1 MRKII
6 SLLLALCLVV
16 GMVPVA
22 ASATETSSLPEPNKG
37 VITLTSNVNLT
48 QDYKVEKGNTV
59 VLDLHG
65 YTITTADSFIVEGTL
80 TIKDTT
86 ATVSP
91 DIDESFSNVDYQS
104 GKIVYTGDYFLIKAQ
119 KGGNVVFE
127 NGSVEATQGRG
138 SVGLALGDK
147 TGTSE
152 IASTITVNDG
162 YLVSSEFTLMAQG
175 KGAALNVN
183 GGIIEATN
191 NAVIGGNGSN
201 STNNYCGG
209 TVMNISGGIL
219 VGGIT
224 APGYIACGIYH
235 PQEGT
240 LNITDGTIYAANGV
254 GVLMRGGELDMTN
267 GTIIATSSENSSGM
281 VGDSD
286 ISIDVGS
293 AIVYD
298 RKCNYYNASDVRVD
312 LRGGKFTSAQGKPAI
327 LVVAESGQQLV
338 DAKTKIQVSG
348 GTYSSNIK
356 EFLTD
361 GNTAVTDSNGNYIV
375 EGFTPQNAVAKIGD
389 EYYRSLND
397 AFNAVE
403 ATNKTTIEIL
413 KDVVLDSSDKQVSLM
428 NENVV
433 LDLGNHH
440 ISASE
445 TYSAGKFIV
454 VGSGAS
460 LTIQGNEGAS
470 IDLTQAGADNQSVI
484 KNSAGNLQITGG
496 KIIGRNIAV
505 EMTGGEATIS
515 GNASVTGSTAVKVQ
529 GASLTVADNASL
541 KGNFGVTLM
550 NYPNVNN
557 ATVKK
562 ASFIMTGGTV
572 TATSGF
578 ALSGNNLQSAGCK
591 AEITGGKL
599 EQTSGETCIYWPIE
613 GALTIGGT
621 AVVEGGSGIEARMG
635 TITIQDS
642 AVIKGTGKY
651 LDLTEYK
658 QQDGETWP
666 VSGSSQADGSAIL
679 ISSEMYGDNEGQYQS
694 NPGLTVNIKGG
705 TLTSEKG
712 NAVTVYNLESTSNE
726 NTKAA
731 INVTDGTLNAADGK
745 AAVLVEAKKGTSEA
759 SLETSEGTPSVK
771 TEASKTVVTVSSNVV
786 SAVADQAG
794 KTAFY
799 AEGDD
804 FDVDSDT
811 PPTENAPLNLF
822 VLKNTSI
829 HSAALGNEHTTLT
842 VPKDVE
848 LYVTSEKEDYVVQ
861 KKTNEDGS
869 TIYQLVDSESGGE
882 ENVPKAPTSVVLSA
896 NKTTA
901 YKGEKITLTA
911 TVQADAGTQLEYAW
925 YKDGA
930 FIGKTNSSTYAITE
944 GGSYTVFVRAVMTK
958 DNATVYSDECRSNSV
973 PCSFVSRPTN
983 PSYPGGGDDNKP
995 EEPAFPF
1002 TDVKSTAWYYNAVK
1016 YVYENNL
1023 MAGTGDTT
1031 FDPEVSLTRAMTA
1044 QILYNLEGQPKV
1056 DEEATFADMNEAP
1069 TWSVDAIAW
1078 AQDTGV
1084 VAGMGDNQF
1093 APNAK
1098 VTREQF
1104 AQMMYNYAKYKKY
1117 DLTKTG
1123 DLSEFPDADT
1133 ISDWAE
1139 TAMSWANGNGLI
1151 NGHEDSGLI
1160 DPAGNT
1166 IRGQAASIIM
1176 NFDLNVVK

>member
-1 MRKII
+1 MKKVL
-6 SLLLALCLVV
+6 SLLMVLCLVV
-16 GMVPVA
+16 GMMPLA
-22 ASATETSSLPEPNKG
+22 ASATGSSEKTESSVALVNETYYDDLNEAFRSAEDEDTITLVNNVTLNKGIIVGKTLTLDLKEYTIQASPSLVDYYLFKVNSLPDSSGDFTIQGNGTIDASTGGSSVCSAILIESDRAVVNITSGTIIGKYRG
-37 VITLTSNVNLT
+37 VEV
-48 QDYKVEKGNTV
+48 
-59 VLDLHG
+59 
-65 YTITTADSFIVEGTL
+65 
-80 TIKDTT
+80 
-86 ATVSP
+86 
-91 DIDESFSNVDYQS
+91 
-104 GKIVYTGDYFLIKAQ
+104 Q
-119 KGGNVVFE
+119 KGT
-127 NGSVEATQGRG
+127 A
-138 SVGLALGDK
+138 
-147 TGTSE
+147 
-152 IASTITVNDG
+152 
-162 YLVSSEFTLMAQG
+162 
-175 KGAALNVN
+175 
-183 GGIIEATN
+183 
-191 NAVIGGNGSN
+191 
-201 STNNYCGG
+201 
-209 TVMNISGGIL
+209 NISGGT
-219 VGGIT
+219 VQYT
-224 APGYIACGIYH
+224 
-235 PQEGT
+235 
-240 LNITDGTIYAANGV
+240 TD
-254 GVLMRGGELDMTN
+254 MD
-267 GTIIATSSENSSGM
+267 TSS
-281 VGDSD
+281 
-286 ISIDVGS
+286 
-293 AIVYD
+293 AVY
-298 RKCNYYNASDVRVD
+298 
-312 LRGGKFTSAQGKPAI
+312 I
-327 LVVAESGQQLV
+327 SGQ
-338 DAKTKIQVSG
+338 
-348 GTYSSNIK
+348 SS
-356 EFLTD
+356 
-361 GNTAVTDSNGNYIV
+361 
-375 EGFTPQNAVAKIGD
+375 
-389 EYYRSLND
+389 
-397 AFNAVE
+397 
-403 ATNKTTIEIL
+403 
-413 KDVVLDSSDKQVSLM
+413 
-428 NENVV
+428 
-433 LDLGNHH
+433 
-440 ISASE
+440 SAE
-445 TYSAGKFIV
+445 
-454 VGSGAS
+454 
-460 LTIQGNEGAS
+460 
-470 IDLTQAGADNQSVI
+470 
-484 KNSAGNLQITGG
+484 
-496 KIIGRNIAV
+496 
-505 EMTGGEATIS
+505 IS
-515 GNASVTGSTAVKVQ
+515 GNAQIVGKNAAVRVYGGKLNVKDS
-529 GASLTVADNASL
+529 ATLE
-541 KGNFGVTLM
+541 GNFGVMLF
-550 NYPNVNN
+550 NKNSQNSDEVPH
-557 ATVKK
+557 
-562 ASFIMTGGTV
+562 ASFTMTGGTI

-599 EQTSGETCIYWPIE
+599 EQTSGETCIYWPME
-613 GALTIGGT
+613 GKLTVGGT

-642 AVIKGTGKY
+642 AVIKGTGTY
-651 LDLTEYK
+651 LDLTEYG
-658 QQDGETWP
+658 QNGETWP

-694 NPGLTVNIKGG
+694 NPGLTVNIEGG

-745 AAVLVEAKKGTSEA
+745 AAVLVEAKNEKSKAGLKTSE
-759 SLETSEGTPSVK
+759 EIPSVETK
-771 TEASKTVVTVSSNVV
+771 ASKTVVTVSSNVV

-804 FDVDSDT
+804 FDVGSDT
-811 PPTENAPLNLF
+811 APTGSAPLNLF
-822 VLKNTSI
+822 VLKDTSI
-829 HSAALGNEHTTLT
+829 RSAALDNEHTTLT

-869 TIYQLVDSESGGE
+869 TTYQLVDSESGGE
-882 ENVPKAPTSVVLSA
+882 VSAPISVVLSA

-944 GGSYTVFVRAVMTK
+944 GGSYTVSVRAVSAK
-958 DNATVYSDECRSNSV
+958 GGVTVYSDERGSNSV

-983 PSYPGGGDDNKP
+983 PSYPGGGDDDKP
-995 EEPAFPF
+995 EEPTFPF

-1056 DEEATFADMNEAP
+1056 DEEATFSDMTEAP

-1123 DLSEFPDADT
+1123 DLSKFPDDSSV
-1133 ISDWAE
+1133 SDWAE

-1176 NFDLNVVK
+1176 NFDKNVVK

>member
-22 ASATETSSLPEPNKG
+22 ASATETSLPEPNSG

-48 QDYKVEKGNTV
+48 QSYNVKKGETV
-59 VLDLHG
+59 VLDLCG
-65 YTITTADSFIVEGTL
+65 QTITTAASFIVEGTL

-86 ATVSP
+86 ATVP
-91 DIDESFSNVDYQS
+91 PVIDDSYSNVDYQS
-104 GKIVYTGDYFLIKAQ
+104 GKIVYTGDNILIKAQ
-119 KGGNVVFE
+119 NGGNVFFE
-127 NGSVEATQGRG
+127 SGSVEATKGKG
-138 SVGLALGDK
+138 IVGVALGDK
-147 TGTSE
+147 TGESA
-152 IASTITVNDG
+152 INSTITVNDG
-162 YLVSSEFTLMAQG
+162 YLVSREFTLMAQG
-175 KGAALNVN
+175 KGATLNVR
-183 GGIIEATN
+183 GGIMKATD

-201 STNNYCGG
+201 STDNYCGG

-219 VGGIT
+219 VGGI
-224 APGYIACGIYH
+224 ASQGYIACGIYH

-240 LNITDGTIYAANGV
+240 LSITGGTIYAANGV
-254 GVLMRGGELDMTN
+254 GVLMRGGKLDMTN

-281 VGDSD
+281 VGDSG
-286 ISIDVGS
+286 INIDAGS

-298 RKCNYYNASDVRVD
+298 RKCNYYNASKVSVD

-327 LVVAESGQQLV
+327 SVVADTLQLV
-338 DAKTKIQVSG
+338 NAKKKIAVSG

-375 EGFTPQNAVAKIGD
+375 EVVNSQNAAARIG
-389 EYYRSLND
+389 EVYYPNLND
-397 AFNAVE
+397 AFKAVKG
-403 ATNKTTIEIL
+403 TDKTTIEIL
-413 KDVVLDSSDKQVSLM
+413 KDVVLDSSDKIITLE
-428 NENVV
+428 NKNVV

-445 TYSAGKFIV
+445 TYSAGSFIV
-454 VGSGAS
+454 IGSGAS
-460 LTIQGNEGAS
+460 LTIQGVGDAS

-484 KNSAGNLQITGG
+484 KNSAGNLQIIGG

-541 KGNFGVTLM
+541 KGNFGVTLI
-550 NYPNVNN
+550 NKPSSNGSNVKN
-557 ATVKK
+557 
-562 ASFIMTGGTV
+562 ASFKMTGGTI

-651 LDLTEYK
+651 LDLTKYE
-658 QQDGETWP
+658 QDGETWP

-726 NTKAA
+726 KTKAA

-745 AAVLVEAKKGTSEA
+745 AAVLVEAKKEKSKAGLKTSE
-759 SLETSEGTPSVK
+759 EIPSVETK
-771 TEASKTVVTVSSNVV
+771 ASKTVVTVSSNVV

-811 PPTENAPLNLF
+811 APTQSDPLNLF
-822 VLKNTSI
+822 VLKDTSI
-829 HSAALGNEHTTLT
+829 RSAALGNEHTTLT
-842 VPKDVE
+842 VPEDVE

-861 KKTNEDGS
+861 ETTEGDGN
-869 TIYQLVDSESGGE
+869 TTYKLIKAENGGE
-882 ENVPKAPTSVVLSA
+882 VSVPEAPTSVVLSA

-944 GGSYTVFVRAVMTK
+944 GGSYTVSVRAVMT
-958 DNATVYSDECRSNSV
+958 DESETVYSNAIQSKPV
-973 PCSFVSRPTN
+973 ICSFISRPTN

-1123 DLSEFPDADT
+1123 DLSKFPDDGSV
-1133 ISDWAE
+1133 SDWAE
-1139 TAMSWANGNGLI
+1139 TAMSWANGHGLI

-1176 NFDLNVVK
+1176 NFDKNVVK

>member
-1 MRKII
+1 MKRK
-6 SLLLALCLVV
+6 LLATLLALCLVV

-22 ASATETSSLPEPNKG
+22 ASATGTSLPEP
-37 VITLTSNVNLT
+37 
-48 QDYKVEKGNTV
+48 
-59 VLDLHG
+59 
-65 YTITTADSFIVEGTL
+65 
-80 TIKDTT
+80 
-86 ATVSP
+86 
-91 DIDESFSNVDYQS
+91 
-104 GKIVYTGDYFLIKAQ
+104 
-119 KGGNVVFE
+119 
-127 NGSVEATQGRG
+127 
-138 SVGLALGDK
+138 
-147 TGTSE
+147 
-152 IASTITVNDG
+152 
-162 YLVSSEFTLMAQG
+162 
-175 KGAALNVN
+175 
-183 GGIIEATN
+183 
-191 NAVIGGNGSN
+191 
-201 STNNYCGG
+201 
-209 TVMNISGGIL
+209 
-219 VGGIT
+219 
-224 APGYIACGIYH
+224 
-235 PQEGT
+235 
-240 LNITDGTIYAANGV
+240 
-254 GVLMRGGELDMTN
+254 
-267 GTIIATSSENSSGM
+267 
-281 VGDSD
+281 
-286 ISIDVGS
+286 
-293 AIVYD
+293 
-298 RKCNYYNASDVRVD
+298 
-312 LRGGKFTSAQGKPAI
+312 
-327 LVVAESGQQLV
+327 
-338 DAKTKIQVSG
+338 
-348 GTYSSNIK
+348 
-356 EFLTD
+356 
-361 GNTAVTDSNGNYIV
+361 NTAVTDSNGNYIV

-515 GNASVTGSTAVKVQ
+515 GNASVNGSTAVKVQ

-541 KGNFGVTLM
+541 KGNFGVILI
-550 NYPNVNN
+550 NSPASNSSN
-557 ATVKK
+557 AKN
-562 ASFIMTGGTV
+562 ASFTMTGGTI

-599 EQTSGETCIYWPIE
+599 EQTSGETCIYWPME
-613 GALTIGGT
+613 GELTVGGN

-651 LDLTEYK
+651 LDLTKYE
-658 QQDGETWP
+658 QDGETWP

-694 NPGLTVNIKGG
+694 NPGLTVNIEGG

-712 NAVTVYNLESTSNE
+712 NAVTVYNLESTSDE

-731 INVTDGTLNAADGK
+731 INVTDGTLDAADGK

-848 LYVTSEKEDYVVQ
+848 LYVTSENEDYVVQ
-861 KKTNEDGS
+861 ETTNPDGS
-869 TIYQLVDSESGGE
+869 TTYQLVDSESGGE
-882 ENVPKAPTSVVLSA
+882 VSVPEAPTSVVLSA

-930 FIGKTNSSTYAITE
+930 FISKTDSNTYAITE
-944 GGSYTVFVRAVMTK
+944 GGSYMVSVRAVLAK
-958 DNATVYSDECRSNSV
+958 DKATVYSDECRSNPV

-1044 QILYNLEGQPKV
+1044 QLFYNLEGKPAV
-1056 DEEATFADMNEAP
+1056 TGDSTFTDVTSGHWA
-1069 TWSVDAIAW
+1069 VDAITW
-1078 AQDTGV
+1078 AAQNDI
-1084 VAGMGDNQF
+1084 VAGIGGGLYDPDSN
-1093 APNAK
+1093 

-1104 AQMMYNYAKYKKY
+1104 AVMLYKYARFKGY
-1117 DLTKTG
+1117 DLTATG
-1123 DLSEFPDADT
+1123 DLTQFPDAGS

-1139 TAMSWANGNGLI
+1139 TALSWANGNGLI
-1151 NGHEDSGLI
+1151 NGHENGTI
-1160 DPAGNT
+1160 DPKGST
-1166 IRGQAASIIM
+1166 IRAQAASIM
-1176 NFDLNVVK
+1176 ANFDQNVAK

>member
-1 MRKII
+1 MRKIV

-16 GMVPVA
+16 GMVPVV
-22 ASATETSSLPEPNKG
+22 ASAVETSLPEPNNG
-37 VITLTSNVNLT
+37 VITL
-48 QDYKVEKGNTV
+48 
-59 VLDLHG
+59 
-65 YTITTADSFIVEGTL
+65 
-80 TIKDTT
+80 
-86 ATVSP
+86 
-91 DIDESFSNVDYQS
+91 
-104 GKIVYTGDYFLIKAQ
+104 
-119 KGGNVVFE
+119 
-127 NGSVEATQGRG
+127 
-138 SVGLALGDK
+138 
-147 TGTSE
+147 
-152 IASTITVNDG
+152 
-162 YLVSSEFTLMAQG
+162 
-175 KGAALNVN
+175 
-183 GGIIEATN
+183 
-191 NAVIGGNGSN
+191 
-201 STNNYCGG
+201 
-209 TVMNISGGIL
+209 
-219 VGGIT
+219 
-224 APGYIACGIYH
+224 
-235 PQEGT
+235 
-240 LNITDGTIYAANGV
+240 
-254 GVLMRGGELDMTN
+254 
-267 GTIIATSSENSSGM
+267 
-281 VGDSD
+281 
-286 ISIDVGS
+286 
-293 AIVYD
+293 
-298 RKCNYYNASDVRVD
+298 
-312 LRGGKFTSAQGKPAI
+312 
-327 LVVAESGQQLV
+327 
-338 DAKTKIQVSG
+338 
-348 GTYSSNIK
+348 K

-460 LTIQGNEGAS
+460 LTIQGVGDAS
-470 IDLTQAGADNQSVI
+470 IDLSQAGAENQSVI

-515 GNASVTGSTAVKVQ
+515 GNASVNGSTAVKVQ

-541 KGNFGVTLM
+541 KGNFGVTLI
-550 NYPNVNN
+550 NDPSSNGSNVKN
-557 ATVKK
+557 
-562 ASFIMTGGTV
+562 ASFKMTGGTI

-578 ALSGNNLQSAGCK
+578 ALSGNNTQSAGCE

-599 EQTSGETCIYWPIE
+599 EQTSGETCVYWPME
-613 GALTIGGT
+613 GKLTVGGN
-621 AVVEGGSGIEARMG
+621 AIVEGGSGIEARMG

-642 AVIKGTGKY
+642 AAIKGTREY
-651 LDLTEYK
+651 LDLTEYE
-658 QQDGETWP
+658 QDGKTWP

-694 NPGLTVNIKGG
+694 NPGLTVNIEGG

-712 NAVTVYNLESTSNE
+712 NAMTVYNLESTSKE
-726 NTKAA
+726 NTKAT
-731 INVTDGTLNAADGK
+731 INVTDGTLNAAHGK
-745 AAVLVEAKKGTSEA
+745 AAVLVEAKNEKSEA

-771 TEASKTVVTVSSNVV
+771 TKASKTVVTVSSNVV

-804 FDVDSDT
+804 FDVDPDT
-811 PPTENAPLNLF
+811 APTKNAPLNLF

-829 HSAALGNEHTTLT
+829 HSAALDNEHTTLK

-861 KKTNEDGS
+861 ETTNQDGS
-869 TIYQLVDSESGGE
+869 TTYQLVDSESGGE
-882 ENVPKAPTSVVLSA
+882 VSVPKAPTSVVLSA

-930 FIGKTNSSTYAITE
+930 FIRKTDSNTYSVTE
-944 GGSYTVFVRAVMTK
+944 GGSYTVSVRAVKTGESE
-958 DNATVYSDECRSNSV
+958 TVYSNAIQSEPVS
-973 PCSFVSRPTN
+973 CSFVSRPTY
-983 PSYPGGGDDNKP
+983 PSNPGGNDKP
-995 EEPAFPF
+995 EEPTFPF
-1002 TDVKSTAWYYNAVK
+1002 IDVKSTAWYYDAVK

-1093 APNAK
+1093 APNLK

-1123 DLSEFPDADT
+1123 DLSKFPDDSSV
-1133 ISDWAE
+1133 SDWAE

>member
-22 ASATETSSLPEPNKG
+22 ASATTETSLPEPNDG

-48 QDYKVEKGNTV
+48 QDYRVEEDKTV

-86 ATVSP
+86 AIVPP

-104 GKIVYTGDYFLIKAQ
+104 GKIVYTGDNFLMKAQ
-119 KGGNVVFE
+119 NGGNVVFE

-541 KGNFGVTLM
+541 KGNFGVILI
-550 NYPNVNN
+550 NSPASNSSN
-557 ATVKK
+557 AKN
-562 ASFIMTGGTV
+562 ASFTMTGGTI

-599 EQTSGETCIYWPIE
+599 EQTSGETCIYWPME
-613 GALTIGGT
+613 GELTVGGN

-651 LDLTEYK
+651 LDLTEYE
-658 QQDGETWP
+658 QDGKTWP

-679 ISSEMYGDNEGQYQS
+679 ISSEMYGDSKGQYQS
-694 NPGLTVNIKGG
+694 DPGLTVNIKGG

-712 NAVTVYNLESTSNE
+712 NAMTVYNLESTSKE
-726 NTKAA
+726 NTKAT
-731 INVTDGTLNAADGK
+731 INVTDGTLNAAHGK
-745 AAVLVEAKKGTSEA
+745 AAVLVEAKNEKSEA

-771 TEASKTVVTVSSNVV
+771 TKASKTVVTVSSNVV

-804 FDVDSDT
+804 FDVDPDT
-811 PPTENAPLNLF
+811 APTKNAPLNLF

-829 HSAALGNEHTTLT
+829 HSAALDNEHTTLK

-861 KKTNEDGS
+861 ETTNQDGS
-869 TIYQLVDSESGGE
+869 TTYQLVDSESGGE
-882 ENVPKAPTSVVLSA
+882 VSVPKAPTSVVLSA

-930 FIGKTNSSTYAITE
+930 FIRKTDSNTYSVTE
-944 GGSYTVFVRAVMTK
+944 GGSYTVSVRAVKTGESE
-958 DNATVYSDECRSNSV
+958 TVYSNAIQSEPVS
-973 PCSFVSRPTN
+973 CSFVSRPTY
-983 PSYPGGGDDNKP
+983 PSDPGGNDKP
-995 EEPAFPF
+995 EEPTFPF
-1002 TDVKSTAWYYNAVK
+1002 IDVKSTAWYYDAVK

-1093 APNAK
+1093 APNLK

-1123 DLSEFPDADT
+1123 DLSKFPDDSSV
-1133 ISDWAE
+1133 SDWAE

>member
-22 ASATETSSLPEPNKG
+22 ASATGTSLPEP
-37 VITLTSNVNLT
+37 
-48 QDYKVEKGNTV
+48 
-59 VLDLHG
+59 
-65 YTITTADSFIVEGTL
+65 
-80 TIKDTT
+80 
-86 ATVSP
+86 
-91 DIDESFSNVDYQS
+91 
-104 GKIVYTGDYFLIKAQ
+104 
-119 KGGNVVFE
+119 
-127 NGSVEATQGRG
+127 
-138 SVGLALGDK
+138 
-147 TGTSE
+147 
-152 IASTITVNDG
+152 
-162 YLVSSEFTLMAQG
+162 
-175 KGAALNVN
+175 
-183 GGIIEATN
+183 
-191 NAVIGGNGSN
+191 
-201 STNNYCGG
+201 
-209 TVMNISGGIL
+209 
-219 VGGIT
+219 
-224 APGYIACGIYH
+224 
-235 PQEGT
+235 
-240 LNITDGTIYAANGV
+240 
-254 GVLMRGGELDMTN
+254 
-267 GTIIATSSENSSGM
+267 
-281 VGDSD
+281 
-286 ISIDVGS
+286 
-293 AIVYD
+293 
-298 RKCNYYNASDVRVD
+298 
-312 LRGGKFTSAQGKPAI
+312 
-327 LVVAESGQQLV
+327 
-338 DAKTKIQVSG
+338 
-348 GTYSSNIK
+348 
-356 EFLTD
+356 
-361 GNTAVTDSNGNYIV
+361 NTAVTDSNGNYIV

-515 GNASVTGSTAVKVQ
+515 GNASVNGSTAVKVQ

-541 KGNFGVTLM
+541 KGNFGVILI
-550 NYPNVNN
+550 NSPASNSSN
-557 ATVKK
+557 AKN
-562 ASFIMTGGTV
+562 ASFTMTGGTI

-599 EQTSGETCIYWPIE
+599 EQTSGETCIYWPME
-613 GALTIGGT
+613 GELTVGGN

-635 TITIQDS
+635 TITIQDG
-642 AVIKGTGKY
+642 AAIKGTREY

-658 QQDGETWP
+658 QDGKTWP
-666 VSGSSQADGSAIL
+666 ASGSSQADGSAIL
-679 ISSEMYGDNEGQYQS
+679 ISSEMYGDSEGQYQS
-694 NPGLTVNIKGG
+694 DPGLTVNIKGG

-712 NAVTVYNLESTSNE
+712 NAMTVYNLASTSKE
-726 NTKAA
+726 NTKAT
-731 INVTDGTLNAADGK
+731 INVTDGTLNAAHGK
-745 AAVLVEAKKGTSEA
+745 AAVLVEAKNEKSEA

-771 TEASKTVVTVSSNVV
+771 TKASKTVVTVSSNVV

-804 FDVDSDT
+804 FDVDPDT
-811 PPTENAPLNLF
+811 VPTKNAPLNLF

-829 HSAALGNEHTTLT
+829 HSAALDNEHTTLK

-861 KKTNEDGS
+861 ETTNQDGS
-869 TIYQLVDSESGGE
+869 TTYQLVDSESGGE
-882 ENVPKAPTSVVLSA
+882 VSVPKAPTSVVLSA

-930 FIGKTNSSTYAITE
+930 FIRKTDSNTYSVTE
-944 GGSYTVFVRAVMTK
+944 GGSYTVSVRAVKTGESE
-958 DNATVYSDECRSNSV
+958 TVYSNAIQSEPVS
-973 PCSFVSRPTN
+973 CSFVSRPTY
-983 PSYPGGGDDNKP
+983 PSNPGGNDKP
-995 EEPAFPF
+995 EEPTFPF
-1002 TDVKSTAWYYNAVK
+1002 IDVKSTAWYYDAVK

-1093 APNAK
+1093 APNLK

-1123 DLSEFPDADT
+1123 DLSKFPDDSSV
-1133 ISDWAE
+1133 SDWAE

>member
-22 ASATETSSLPEPNKG
+22 ASATETSLPEPDNG
-37 VITLTSNVNLT
+37 VITLNSDVNLT
-48 QDYKVEKGNTV
+48 QSYNVEKGKTV

-91 DIDESFSNVDYQS
+91 DIDESFFNVDYQS
-104 GKIVYTGDYFLIKAQ
+104 GKIIYTGNDFLIKAQ
-119 KGGNVVFE
+119 NEGNVVFE
-127 NGSVEATQGRG
+127 SGSVEATQGKG
-138 SVGLALGDK
+138 SVGVALGDK
-147 TGTSE
+147 TGKSA
-152 IASTITVNDG
+152 INSTITVNDG

-175 KGAALNVN
+175 KGATLNVN
-183 GGIIEATN
+183 GGIIKATD

-201 STNNYCGG
+201 STDNHCGG
-209 TVMNISGGIL
+209 TAMNISDGIL
-219 VGGIT
+219 VGGIAT
-224 APGYIACGIYH
+224 QGYIACGIYH

-240 LNITDGTIYAANGV
+240 LSITGGTIYAANGV

-267 GTIIATSSENSSGM
+267 GTIIATSSENCSGK

-286 ISIDVGS
+286 ISIDAGS

-298 RKCNYYNASDVRVD
+298 RKCNYYNASNVSVD

-327 LVVAESGQQLV
+327 SVVADTLQLV
-338 DAKTKIQVSG
+338 NAKKKIAVSG

-375 EGFTPQNAVAKIGD
+375 EEVTPQNAVAKIED
-389 EYYRSLND
+389 VYYRNLND
-397 AFNAVE
+397 AFKAVE
-403 ATNKTTIEIL
+403 GTDETIIEIL
-413 KDVVLDSSDKQVSLM
+413 KDVVLDSSDKQISLM

-440 ISASE
+440 ISALE
-445 TYSAGKFIV
+445 TYSAGSLIV

-460 LTIQGNEGAS
+460 LTIQGAGDAS
-470 IDLTQAGADNQSVI
+470 IDLTQAGADNQYVI

-541 KGNFGVTLM
+541 KGNFGVTLI
-550 NYPNVNN
+550 NNPSSNGSNVKN
-557 ATVKK
+557 
-562 ASFIMTGGTV
+562 ASFKMTGGTI

-658 QQDGETWP
+658 QDGKTWP
-666 VSGSSQADGSAIL
+666 ASGSSQADGSAIL
-679 ISSEMYGDNEGQYQS
+679 ISSEMYGDSKGQYQS
-694 NPGLTVNIKGG
+694 DPGLTVNIKGG

-712 NAVTVYNLESTSNE
+712 NAVTVYNLESTSDE

-731 INVTDGTLNAADGK
+731 INVKAGTLNAADGK
-745 AAVLVEAKKGTSEA
+745 AAVLVEAKNEESKAGLKTSE
-759 SLETSEGTPSVK
+759 EIPSVETK
-771 TEASKTVVTVSSNVV
+771 ASKTVVTVSSNVI

-804 FDVDSDT
+804 FDVYPDT
-811 PPTENAPLNLF
+811 APTENAPLNLF

-842 VPKDVE
+842 VPEDVE

-869 TIYQLVDSESGGE
+869 TTYQLVDSESGGE

-944 GGSYTVFVRAVMTK
+944 GGSYTVSVRAVSAK
-958 DNATVYSDECRSNSV
+958 GGVTVYSDECGSNSV

-983 PSYPGGGDDNKP
+983 PSYPGGGDDDKP

-1176 NFDLNVVK
+1176 NFDKNVVK

>member
-1 MRKII
+1 MRKIM
-6 SLLLALCLVV
+6 SLLLVLCLVV
-16 GMVPVA
+16 GMVPLA
-22 ASATETSSLPEPNKG
+22 ASAEETSLPEPVNG
-37 VITLTSNVNLT
+37 VITLNSDVNLT
-48 QDYKVEKGNTV
+48 QNYTV
-59 VLDLHG
+59 RKSETVILDLRG
-65 YTITTADSFIVEGTL
+65 RTITTSASFIVEGTL
-80 TIKDTT
+80 TIKDST
-86 ATVSP
+86 ATTSP
-91 DIDESFSNVDYQS
+91 TIDPNYSVVGYQS
-104 GKIVYTGDYFLIKAQ
+104 GTIVYTGNDYLIKAQ
-119 KGGNVVFE
+119 NGGKVVFE
-127 NGSVEATQGRG
+127 NGSADATKNGG
-138 SVGLALGDK
+138 SVGVALGDK
-147 TGTSE
+147 TGEKE
-152 IASTITVNDG
+152 ISSTFTVKDG
-162 YLVSSEFTLMAQG
+162 YLVSSEFTLMAKG
-175 KGAALNVN
+175 KGATLNVN
-183 GGIIEATN
+183 GGIIEATD

-201 STNNYCGG
+201 TTDNYCGG
-209 TVMNISGGIL
+209 TAMNISGGIL

-224 APGYIACGIYH
+224 TPEYIACGIYH

-240 LNITDGTIYAANGV
+240 LNITGGTIYAANGV
-254 GVLMRGGELDMTN
+254 GVLMRGGKLDITN
-267 GTIIATSSENSSGM
+267 GTIIATSSENCSGK

-286 ISIDVGS
+286 ISIDAGS

-298 RKCNYYNASDVRVD
+298 RKCNYYNASDVSVD

-327 LVVAESGQQLV
+327 SVVAELVQLAN
-338 DAKTKIQVSG
+338 AKKKIQVSG

-375 EGFTPQNAVAKIGD
+375 EVVNSQNAAARIG
-389 EYYRSLND
+389 EVYYPNLND

-413 KDVVLDSSDKQVSLM
+413 KDIVLDSSDKKITLTDK
-428 NENVV
+428 NVV
-433 LDLGNHH
+433 LDLGNHL
-440 ISASE
+440 ISALE
-445 TYSAGKFIV
+445 TYSAESFVV

-460 LTIQGNEGAS
+460 LTIQGTGDAS
-470 IDLTQAGADNQSVI
+470 IDLSQAGAENLNVI

-541 KGNFGVTLM
+541 KGNFGVTLV
-550 NYPNVNN
+550 NRPATNVSN
-557 ATVKK
+557 VKN
-562 ASFIMTGGTV
+562 ASFKMTGGTI

-613 GALTIGGT
+613 GNLTIGGT

-642 AVIKGTGKY
+642 AVIKGTGTY

-658 QQDGETWP
+658 QDGITWP
-666 VSGSSQADGSAIL
+666 ASGSSQADGSAIL
-679 ISSEMYGDNEGQYQS
+679 ISSEMYGDSKGQYQS
-694 NPGLTVNIKGG
+694 DPGLTVNIKGG

-712 NAVTVYNLESTSNE
+712 NAVTVYNLESTSNKDTE
-726 NTKAA
+726 AA

-804 FDVDSDT
+804 FDVDPDT
-811 PPTENAPLNLF
+811 APTENAPLNLF

-829 HSAALGNEHTTLT
+829 HSAALDNEHTTLK

-861 KKTNEDGS
+861 ETTNQDGS
-869 TIYQLVDSESGGE
+869 TTYQLVDSESGGE
-882 ENVPKAPTSVVLSA
+882 VSVPKAPTSVVLSA

-930 FIGKTNSSTYAITE
+930 FIRKTDSNTYSVTE
-944 GGSYTVFVRAVMTK
+944 GGSYTVSVRAVKTGESE
-958 DNATVYSDECRSNSV
+958 TVYSNAIQSEPVS
-973 PCSFVSRPTN
+973 CSFVSRPTY
-983 PSYPGGGDDNKP
+983 PSNPGGNDKP
-995 EEPAFPF
+995 EEPTFPF
-1002 TDVKSTAWYYNAVK
+1002 IDVKSTAWYYDAVK

-1093 APNAK
+1093 APNLK

-1123 DLSEFPDADT
+1123 DLSKFPDDSSV
-1133 ISDWAE
+1133 SDWAE

>member
-22 ASATETSSLPEPNKG
+22 ASATETSLPEPDNG
-37 VITLTSNVNLT
+37 VITLNSDVNLT
-48 QDYKVEKGNTV
+48 QSYNVEKGKTV

-91 DIDESFSNVDYQS
+91 DIDESFFNVDYQS
-104 GKIVYTGDYFLIKAQ
+104 GKIIYTGNDFLIKAQ
-119 KGGNVVFE
+119 NEGNVVFE
-127 NGSVEATQGRG
+127 SGSVEATQGKG
-138 SVGLALGDK
+138 SVGVALGDK
-147 TGTSE
+147 TGKSA
-152 IASTITVNDG
+152 INSTITVNDG

-175 KGAALNVN
+175 KGATLNVN
-183 GGIIEATN
+183 GGIIKATD

-201 STNNYCGG
+201 STDNHCGG
-209 TVMNISGGIL
+209 TAMNISDGIL
-219 VGGIT
+219 VGGIAT
-224 APGYIACGIYH
+224 QGYIACGIYH

-240 LNITDGTIYAANGV
+240 LSITGGTIYAANGV

-267 GTIIATSSENSSGM
+267 GTIIATSSENCSGK

-286 ISIDVGS
+286 ISIDAGS

-298 RKCNYYNASDVRVD
+298 RKCNYYNASNVSVD

-327 LVVAESGQQLV
+327 SVVADTLQLV
-338 DAKTKIQVSG
+338 NAKKKIAVSG

-375 EGFTPQNAVAKIGD
+375 EEVTPQNAVAKIED
-389 EYYRSLND
+389 VYYRNLND
-397 AFNAVE
+397 AFKAVE
-403 ATNKTTIEIL
+403 GTDETIIEIL
-413 KDVVLDSSDKQVSLM
+413 KDVVLDSSDKQISLM

-440 ISASE
+440 ISALE
-445 TYSAGKFIV
+445 TYSAGSLIV

-460 LTIQGNEGAS
+460 LTIQGAGDAS
-470 IDLTQAGADNQSVI
+470 IDLTQAGADNQYVI

-541 KGNFGVTLM
+541 KGNFGVTLI
-550 NYPNVNN
+550 NNPSSNGSNVKN
-557 ATVKK
+557 
-562 ASFIMTGGTV
+562 ASFKMTGGTI

-658 QQDGETWP
+658 QDGKTWP
-666 VSGSSQADGSAIL
+666 ASGSSQADGSAIL
-679 ISSEMYGDNEGQYQS
+679 ISSEMYGDSKGQYQS
-694 NPGLTVNIKGG
+694 DPGLTVNIKGG

-712 NAVTVYNLESTSNE
+712 NAVTVYNLESTSDE

-731 INVTDGTLNAADGK
+731 INVKAGTLNAADGK
-745 AAVLVEAKKGTSEA
+745 AAVLVEAKNEESKAGLKTSE
-759 SLETSEGTPSVK
+759 EIPSVETK
-771 TEASKTVVTVSSNVV
+771 ASKTVVTVSSNVI

-804 FDVDSDT
+804 FDVYPDT
-811 PPTENAPLNLF
+811 APTENAPLNLF

-842 VPKDVE
+842 VPEDVE

-869 TIYQLVDSESGGE
+869 TTYQLVDSESGGE

-944 GGSYTVFVRAVMTK
+944 GGSYTVSVRAVSAK
-958 DNATVYSDECRSNSV
+958 GGVTVYSDECGSNSV

-983 PSYPGGGDDNKP
+983 PSYPGGGDDDKP

-1031 FDPEVSLTRAMTA
+1031 FDPEVSLTRAMMA

-1056 DEEATFADMNEAP
+1056 DEEATFSDMTEAP

-1084 VAGMGDNQF
+1084 VAGMGDNEF

-1123 DLSEFPDADT
+1123 DLSKFPDDGSV
-1133 ISDWAE
+1133 SDWAE

-1176 NFDLNVVK
+1176 NFDKNVVK

>member
-22 ASATETSSLPEPNKG
+22 ASATETSLPEPDNG
-37 VITLTSNVNLT
+37 VITLNSDVNLT
-48 QDYKVEKGNTV
+48 QSYNVEKGKTV

-86 ATVSP
+86 ATVP
-91 DIDESFSNVDYQS
+91 PVIDDSYSNVDYHS
-104 GKIVYTGDYFLIKAQ
+104 GKIVYTGDNFLIKAQ
-119 KGGNVVFE
+119 NGGNVVFE
-127 NGSVEATQGRG
+127 NGSADATKNGG
-138 SVGLALGDK
+138 SVGVALGDK
-147 TGTSE
+147 TGEKE
-152 IASTITVNDG
+152 ISSTFTVKDG

-175 KGAALNVN
+175 KGATLNVN
-183 GGIIEATN
+183 GGIIEATD

-201 STNNYCGG
+201 TTGNYCGG
-209 TVMNISGGIL
+209 TAMNISGGIL

-224 APGYIACGIYH
+224 TPEYIACGIYH

-240 LNITDGTIYAANGV
+240 LNITGGTIYAANGV
-254 GVLMRGGELDMTN
+254 GVLMRGGKLDITN
-267 GTIIATSSENSSGM
+267 GTIIATSSENCSGK

-286 ISIDVGS
+286 ISIDAGS

-298 RKCNYYNASDVRVD
+298 RKCNYYNASDVSVD

-327 LVVAESGQQLV
+327 SVVADTLQLGK
-338 DAKTKIQVSG
+338 AKKKIAVSG

-375 EGFTPQNAVAKIGD
+375 EVVNSQNAVAKIGKV
-389 EYYRSLND
+389 YYRNLND
-397 AFNAVE
+397 AFKAVKG
-403 ATNKTTIEIL
+403 TDKTTIEIL
-413 KDVVLDSSDKQVSLM
+413 KDVVLDSSDKKITLTDK
-428 NENVV
+428 NVV
-433 LDLGNHH
+433 LDLGNHL
-440 ISASE
+440 ISALE
-445 TYSAGKFIV
+445 TYSAESFVV

-460 LTIQGNEGAS
+460 LTIQGTGDAS
-470 IDLTQAGADNQSVI
+470 IDLSQAGAENLNVI
-484 KNSAGNLQITGG
+484 KISAGELQITGG

-529 GASLTVADNASL
+529 GASLTVANNAFL
-541 KGNFGVTLM
+541 KGNFGVILI
-550 NYPNVNN
+550 NSPASNSSN
-557 ATVKK
+557 AKN
-562 ASFIMTGGTV
+562 ASFTMTGGTI

-578 ALSGNNLQSAGCK
+578 ALSGNNTQSAGCE

-613 GALTIGGT
+613 GALTIGGN
-621 AVVEGGSGIEARMG
+621 AIVEGGSGIEARMG
-635 TITIQDS
+635 TITIQDG
-642 AVIKGTGKY
+642 AAIKGTREY
-651 LDLTEYK
+651 LDLTKYE
-658 QQDGETWP
+658 QDGETWP

-731 INVTDGTLNAADGK
+731 INVTDGTLNAAHGK
-745 AAVLVEAKKGTSEA
+745 AAVLVEAKNEKSEA

-771 TEASKTVVTVSSNVV
+771 TKALKTVVTVSSNVV

-804 FDVDSDT
+804 FDVDPDT
-811 PPTENAPLNLF
+811 APTKNAPLNLF

-842 VPKDVE
+842 VPEDVE

-869 TIYQLVDSESGGE
+869 TTYQLVDSESGGE

-930 FIGKTNSSTYAITE
+930 FISKTDSNTYAITE
-944 GGSYTVFVRAVMTK
+944 GGSYTVFVRAVMT
-958 DNATVYSDECRSNSV
+958 DESETVYSNAIQSKPV
-973 PCSFVSRPTN
+973 ICSFISRPTN

-1123 DLSEFPDADT
+1123 DLSKFPDDGSV
-1133 ISDWAE
+1133 SDWAE

-1176 NFDLNVVK
+1176 NFDKNVVK

>member
-1 MRKII
+1 MRKIV

-16 GMVPVA
+16 GMVPVV
-22 ASATETSSLPEPNKG
+22 ASAVGTSLPEPNDG
-37 VITLTSNVNLT
+37 VITLKSDVNLT
-48 QDYKVEKGNTV
+48 QSYNVKKGETV
-59 VLDLHG
+59 VLDLCG
-65 YTITTADSFIVEGTL
+65 QTITTADSFIVEGTL
-80 TIKDTT
+80 IIKDTT

-91 DIDESFSNVDYQS
+91 VIDDNYSKVNYQS

-224 APGYIACGIYH
+224 APGCIACGIYH

-267 GTIIATSSENSSGM
+267 GTIIATSSENCSGK

-286 ISIDVGS
+286 ISIDAGS

-298 RKCNYYNASDVRVD
+298 RKCNYYNAPEVGVD
-312 LRGGKFTSAQGKPAI
+312 LSGGKFTSAQGKPAI
-327 LVVAESGQQLV
+327 SVVAELLELPN
-338 DAKTKIQVSG
+338 AKKKIQVSG

-361 GNTAVTDSNGNYIV
+361 GNTAVTDSNGSYIV
-375 EGFTPQNAVAKIGD
+375 EKVNPQNAAARIG
-389 EYYRSLND
+389 EVYYPNLND
-397 AFNAVE
+397 AFKAV
-403 ATNKTTIEIL
+403 NGPDKTTIEIL
-413 KDVVLDSSDKQVSLM
+413 KDIVLDSSDKIITLT
-428 NENVV
+428 NKNVV
-433 LDLGNHH
+433 LDLGNHL

-445 TYSAGKFIV
+445 TYSAESFVV

-460 LTIQGNEGAS
+460 LTIQGDGDAS
-470 IDLTQAGADNQSVI
+470 IDLTQAGAENLNVI
-484 KNSAGNLQITGG
+484 KISAGNLQITGG

-541 KGNFGVTLM
+541 KGKFGVTLI
-550 NYPNVNN
+550 NNPSSNGSNVKN
-557 ATVKK
+557 
-562 ASFIMTGGTV
+562 ASFTMTGGTI

-651 LDLTEYK
+651 LDLTEYE
-658 QQDGETWP
+658 QDGKTWP

-694 NPGLTVNIKGG
+694 NPGLTVNIEGG

-712 NAVTVYNLESTSNE
+712 NAVTVYNLESTSNK

-745 AAVLVEAKKGTSEA
+745 VAVLVEAKNEKSEAGLKTSE
-759 SLETSEGTPSVK
+759 EIPSVETK
-771 TEASKTVVTVSSNVV
+771 ASKTVVTVSANVV

-794 KTAFY
+794 KTTFY

-804 FDVDSDT
+804 FDVHPDT
-811 PPTENAPLNLF
+811 APNESAPLNLF
-822 VLKNTSI
+822 VLKDTSI
-829 HSAALGNEHTTLT
+829 HSAALDNEHTTLT
-842 VPKDVE
+842 VPEDVE

-869 TIYQLVDSESGGE
+869 TIYQLVDPKNGGE

-930 FIGKTNSSTYAITE
+930 FISKTDSNTYAITE
-944 GGSYTVFVRAVMTK
+944 GGSYMVSVRAVLAK
-958 DNATVYSDECRSNSV
+958 DKATVYSDECGSNSV

-1023 MAGTGDTT
+1023 MAGTGATT
-1031 FDPEVSLTRAMTA
+1031 FDPEMNLTRAMTA
-1044 QILYNLEGQPKV
+1044 QILYNLEGKPEV
-1056 DEEATFADMNEAP
+1056 AEGATFADMGTAP
-1069 TWSVDAIAW
+1069 SWSLDAIAW

-1084 VAGMGDNQF
+1084 VAGMGDNEF

-1123 DLSEFPDADT
+1123 DLSKFPDDGSV
-1133 ISDWAE
+1133 SDWAE

-1176 NFDLNVVK
+1176 NFDKNVVK

>member
-16 GMVPVA
+16 GMVPLA

-37 VITLTSNVNLT
+37 VITLTSDVNLT
-48 QDYKVEKGNTV
+48 QDYTVEQGNTV

-65 YTITTADSFIVEGTL
+65 YTITTANSFVVEGTL

-86 ATVSP
+86 ATTSP
-91 DIDESFSNVDYQS
+91 TIDPNYSVVGYQS
-104 GKIVYTGDYFLIKAQ
+104 GTIVYTGNDYLIKAQ
-119 KGGNVVFE
+119 NGGKVVFE
-127 NGSVEATQGRG
+127 NGSADATKNGG
-138 SVGLALGDK
+138 SVGVALGDK
-147 TGTSE
+147 TGEKE
-152 IASTITVNDG
+152 ISSTFTVKDG
-162 YLVSSEFTLMAQG
+162 YLVSSEFTLMAKG
-175 KGAALNVN
+175 KGATLNVN
-183 GGIIEATN
+183 GGIIEATD

-201 STNNYCGG
+201 TIDNYCGG
-209 TVMNISGGIL
+209 TAMNISGGIL

-224 APGYIACGIYH
+224 TSGYIACGIYH

-267 GTIIATSSENSSGM
+267 GTIIATSSENCSGK

-286 ISIDVGS
+286 ISIDAGS

-298 RKCNYYNASDVRVD
+298 HKCNYYNASNVSVD

-327 LVVAESGQQLV
+327 SVVADMLHLV
-338 DAKTKIQVSG
+338 NAKKKIAVSG

-375 EGFTPQNAVAKIGD
+375 EEVTSQNAVARIG
-389 EYYRSLND
+389 EVYYPNLND

-413 KDVVLDSSDKQVSLM
+413 KDIVLDSSDKKITLKDK
-428 NENVV
+428 NVV

-445 TYSAGKFIV
+445 AYKAESFIV
-454 VGSGAS
+454 VGAGTS
-460 LTIQGNEGAS
+460 LTIQGTGDAS
-470 IDLTQAGADNQSVI
+470 IDLSQAGVENQNVI
-484 KNSAGNLQITGG
+484 KNSAGKLQITGG

-529 GASLTVADNASL
+529 GASLTVANNAFL
-541 KGNFGVTLM
+541 KGNFGVILI
-550 NYPNVNN
+550 NSPASNSSN
-557 ATVKK
+557 AKN
-562 ASFIMTGGTV
+562 ASFTMTGGTI

-591 AEITGGKL
+591 ATITGGKL
-599 EQTSGETCIYWPIE
+599 EQTSGETCIYWPME

-642 AVIKGTGKY
+642 AVIKGTGTY
-651 LDLTEYK
+651 LDLTEYE
-658 QQDGETWP
+658 QYGETWP

-679 ISSEMYGDNEGQYQS
+679 ISTQMYGNSEGQYES
-694 NPGLTVNIKGG
+694 DPSLTVNIEGG

-712 NAVTVYNLESTSNE
+712 NAVTVYNLESTSDE
-726 NTKAA
+726 NTKAT

-745 AAVLVEAKKGTSEA
+745 AAVLVEAKNKESEA

-771 TEASKTVVTVSSNVV
+771 TKASKTVVTVSSNVV

-804 FDVDSDT
+804 FDVDPDT
-811 PPTENAPLNLF
+811 APTKNAPLNLF

-842 VPKDVE
+842 VPEDVE

-869 TIYQLVDSESGGE
+869 TTYQLVDSESGGE

-930 FIGKTNSSTYAITE
+930 FISKTDSNTYAITE
-944 GGSYTVFVRAVMTK
+944 GGSYMVSVRAVLAK
-958 DNATVYSDECRSNSV
+958 DEATVYSDECRSNSV

-1123 DLSEFPDADT
+1123 DLSKFPDDGSV
-1133 ISDWAE
+1133 SDWAE

-1176 NFDLNVVK
+1176 NFDKNVVK

>member
-22 ASATETSSLPEPNKG
+22 ASATGTSLPEP
-37 VITLTSNVNLT
+37 
-48 QDYKVEKGNTV
+48 
-59 VLDLHG
+59 
-65 YTITTADSFIVEGTL
+65 
-80 TIKDTT
+80 
-86 ATVSP
+86 
-91 DIDESFSNVDYQS
+91 
-104 GKIVYTGDYFLIKAQ
+104 
-119 KGGNVVFE
+119 
-127 NGSVEATQGRG
+127 
-138 SVGLALGDK
+138 
-147 TGTSE
+147 
-152 IASTITVNDG
+152 
-162 YLVSSEFTLMAQG
+162 
-175 KGAALNVN
+175 
-183 GGIIEATN
+183 
-191 NAVIGGNGSN
+191 
-201 STNNYCGG
+201 
-209 TVMNISGGIL
+209 
-219 VGGIT
+219 
-224 APGYIACGIYH
+224 
-235 PQEGT
+235 
-240 LNITDGTIYAANGV
+240 
-254 GVLMRGGELDMTN
+254 
-267 GTIIATSSENSSGM
+267 
-281 VGDSD
+281 
-286 ISIDVGS
+286 
-293 AIVYD
+293 
-298 RKCNYYNASDVRVD
+298 
-312 LRGGKFTSAQGKPAI
+312 
-327 LVVAESGQQLV
+327 
-338 DAKTKIQVSG
+338 
-348 GTYSSNIK
+348 
-356 EFLTD
+356 
-361 GNTAVTDSNGNYIV
+361 NTAVTDSNGNYIV

-413 KDVVLDSSDKQVSLM
+413 KDVVLDSSDKIITLT
-428 NENVV
+428 NKNVV

-440 ISASE
+440 ISASASE
-445 TYSAGKFIV
+445 TYSAGSFIV

-460 LTIQGNEGAS
+460 LTIQGVGDAS
-470 IDLTQAGADNQSVI
+470 IDLSQAGAENQNII
-484 KNSAGNLQITGG
+484 KISAGELQITGG

-541 KGNFGVTLM
+541 KGNFGVILI
-550 NYPNVNN
+550 NSPASNSSN
-557 ATVKK
+557 AKN
-562 ASFIMTGGTV
+562 ASFTMTGGTI

-599 EQTSGETCIYWPIE
+599 EQTSGETCIYWPME
-613 GALTIGGT
+613 GELTVGGN

-635 TITIQDS
+635 TITIQDG
-642 AVIKGTGKY
+642 AAIKGTREY

-658 QQDGETWP
+658 QDGKTWP
-666 VSGSSQADGSAIL
+666 ASGSSQADGSAIL
-679 ISSEMYGDNEGQYQS
+679 ISSEMYGDSEGQYQS
-694 NPGLTVNIKGG
+694 DPGLTVNIKGG

-712 NAVTVYNLESTSNE
+712 NAMTVYNLESTSKE
-726 NTKAA
+726 NTKAT
-731 INVTDGTLNAADGK
+731 INVTDGTLNAAHGK
-745 AAVLVEAKKGTSEA
+745 AAVLVEAKNEKSEA

-771 TEASKTVVTVSSNVV
+771 TKASKTVVTVSSNVV

-804 FDVDSDT
+804 FDVDPDT
-811 PPTENAPLNLF
+811 APTKNAPLNLF

-829 HSAALGNEHTTLT
+829 HSAALDNEHTTLK

-861 KKTNEDGS
+861 ETTNQDGS
-869 TIYQLVDSESGGE
+869 TTYQLVDSESGGE
-882 ENVPKAPTSVVLSA
+882 VSVPKAPTSVVLSA

-930 FIGKTNSSTYAITE
+930 FIRKTDSNTYSVTE
-944 GGSYTVFVRAVMTK
+944 GGSYTVSVRAVKTGESE
-958 DNATVYSDECRSNSV
+958 TVYSNAIQSEPVS
-973 PCSFVSRPTN
+973 CSFVSRPTY
-983 PSYPGGGDDNKP
+983 PSNPGGNDKP
-995 EEPAFPF
+995 EEPTFPF
-1002 TDVKSTAWYYNAVK
+1002 IDVKSTAWYYDAVK

-1093 APNAK
+1093 APNLK

-1123 DLSEFPDADT
+1123 DLSKFPDDSSV
-1133 ISDWAE
+1133 SDWAE